1 MSEIRVTDIK
11 GEDGSAAVNFSKGI
25 NVNSGVI
32 TATTFVG
39 NLTGNPTGSGANL
52 TNLPAANITGTLP
65 AIDGSNLTGI
75 TESVLQIREYVNR
88 TFETQSFTSNNELAT
103 QLEGHIT
110 PTSASSKIRITLCAF
125 FHPSVQPNC
134 STQIKKSTDGGSN
147 WGSVDGTVL
156 SSESVS
162 RATGHVPSL
171 WGAGR
176 NWSENQMSVCT
187 IVDSPNTT
195 SQLYY
200 RPFFIAGDNGTLQT
214 NYNYNTSNTGNAY
227 CKLVSVLRLEEIK
240 GSTITLTNV
249 T

>member
-32 TATTFVG
+32 TATTFVE

-52 TNLPAANITGTLP
+52 TSLPAGQLTGALP
-65 AIDGSNLTGI
+65 AISGANLTGI

-88 TFETQSFTSNNELAT
+88 TFETQSFTSNSQIGT

-110 PTSASSKIRITLCAF
+110 PTSASSKIRITLSAF
-125 FHPSVQPNC
+125 FHPSVQPN
-134 STQIKKSTDGGSN
+134 SSVQIKKSTNGESSYGGL
-147 WGSVDGTVL
+147 DATVQ
-156 SSESVS
+156 SSESLS
-162 RATGHVPSL
+162 RATGHIPSF
-171 WGAGR
+171 WGMGR

-195 SQLYY
+195 SQIYY